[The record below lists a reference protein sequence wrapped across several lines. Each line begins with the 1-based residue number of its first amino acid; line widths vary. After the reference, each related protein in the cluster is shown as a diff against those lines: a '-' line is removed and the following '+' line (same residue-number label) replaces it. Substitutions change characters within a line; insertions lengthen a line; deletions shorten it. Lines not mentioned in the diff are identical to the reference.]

1 MACTLTNSASNDNLI
16 ILVCSTL
23 SFIGSF
29 SIIILYCLYSKLRA
43 YCYKIIFKIA
53 LADALHAIFFVLPRY
68 FEPSQDVCVCFA
80 IAFHSTA
87 MISILWSLSIALD
100 IYYAVTKKN
109 LGFNRYYRCWLII
122 NYILVPL
129 INSVPT
135 ITKSY
140 GLTDKLCTYKFTY
153 YGNIWRFSLFYIPL
167 WVLTLFIIGLYVNIY
182 IKVRKLE
189 LEHELM
195 EFLQRFMLYPI
206 VLIISLGPLTVSR
219 IIDLKEE
226 NCGTQNFYIISLAIY
241 TLHGFFNS
249 IVYGFNPQVKE
260 AIRGSL
266 FRKTRVSC
274 SIRFDR
280 VNSSTSEVVLLDS
293 NDFEII
299 DSQ

>member
-1 MACTLTNSASNDNLI
+1 MACTLTNSTSNDNLI
-16 ILVCSTL
+16 ILVCSAL

-29 SIIILYCLYSKLRA
+29 SIIILYCLFSKLRA

-68 FEPSQDVCVCFA
+68 FEPSQDTCVCYA

-122 NYILVPL
+122 NYILVPI
-129 INSVPT
+129 INSAPT

-140 GLTDKLCTYKFTY
+140 GLTDKLCTYKSNY

-167 WVLTLFIIGLYVNIY
+167 WVLTLFIICLYVNIY

-195 EFLQRFMLYPI
+195 EFLKRFMLYPI
-206 VLIISLGPLTVSR
+206 VLIISLGPCR
-219 IIDLKEE
+219 
-226 NCGTQNFYIISLAIY
+226 TQNFYIISLAIY

-249 IVYGFNPQVKE
+249 VVYGFNPQVKE

-266 FRKTRVSC
+266 FRKVSV
-274 SIRFDR
+274 SEGVRFDR

-293 NDFEII
+293 NDFEIVYPEK
-299 DSQ
+299 